1 LIASPRP
8 IPPPA
13 RRTPHAQSHASRR
26 TRYVLLESRKQAI
39 GGFHVCADVP
49 ACVVPSAS
57 YLRREGSTCGDVQA
71 RECAAGVGGAN
82 ATEPCVQTTQT
93 PQLPRHGR
101 CGFGIS
107 SLISS
112 WGSHVAGKPTLSVR
126 SACTTQPNS
135 LVYNLQ
141 RKPVP
146 TRNQVSRRPMHA
158 CRRTDGSQRTPL
170 HGRGLRWALSPSS
183 RCIDTIP
190 PHALSLNHS
199 RGREEVPPRL
209 VFGSQT
215 AGSVRTCREL
225 EAANHLP

>member
-1 LIASPRP
+1 MQAPAQFLLLRDARHTLSRTLVAVRGMCCWSHGSRQSGVFMCARTSRPASYLP
-8 IPPPA
+8 
-13 RRTPHAQSHASRR
+13 
-26 TRYVLLESRKQAI
+26 
-39 GGFHVCADVP
+39 
-49 ACVVPSAS
+49 AS